1 MDKELAHMVGKGPA
15 RRRLIRGSFSLPAV
29 LAVHNGSALAAR
41 SNQFRCVL
49 NQTPSS
55 GGVAPGLTDTS
66 LNWMRVVRYRKGN
79 TNPKYYVSVQDLIKV
94 GSDVGLSY
102 GGPSGTSVEV
112 SISGSLV
119 TASWLPWHSNASL
132 PAAPSTGNP
141 LVADGSVAV
150 LFQSSSVGTPP
161 VVTVKVVGFV
171 KEGAAANAGPYTGAS
186 TQSCWASIL

>member
-1 MDKELAHMVGKGPA
+1 MDKEMASMVGKGPA
-15 RRRLIRGSFSLPAV
+15 RRKLIRGSFSLPAV

-49 NQTPSS
+49 NQTPNS

-66 LNWMRVVRYRKGN
+66 LNWLRVPRYRKS
-79 TNPKYYVSVQDLIKV
+79 TSTTKFYVSVQDLTAV
-94 GSDVGLSY
+94 ATNVGLVY
-102 GGPSGTSVEV
+102 GGPPGTPV
-112 SISGSLV
+112 LV
-119 TASWLPWHSNASL
+119 TILSNSVTANWLPWHAIGT
-132 PAAPSTGNP
+132 PAAPATSNT

-150 LFQSSSVGTPP
+150 LFQSSSVGSPP

-186 TQSCWASIL
+186 THSCWASIKP